1 MFKSNAGKSKSDVDS
16 TVRAKLASL
25 TPQDTWLYAYAKNV
39 FESRWNLYKT
49 GKWVDPVKPNFPEI
63 DCQSTRFILNCS
75 KERLENFNN
84 ELYFIASYSHKYD
97 VIDAKMV

>member
-1 MFKSNAGKSKSDVDS
+1 MSKSNVGKSKSDVDS

-49 GKWVDPVKPNFPEI
+49 GKWVDPVKPPLPEI

-75 KERLENFNN
+75 KERLEISITG
-84 ELYFIASYSHKYD
+84 FIL
-97 VIDAKMV
+97 IIKMML